1 MSSYVIRF
9 YENVTLLYF
18 HKNRII
24 QNTKEKYI
32 GLKYEILTVYNF
44 YAISIDIQ
52 K

>member
-32 GLKYEILTVYNF
+32 GLKYEILTVQLLCDF
-44 YAISIDIQ
+44 Y
-52 K
+52 